1 MQDNTRVAL
10 KCKRFLLSLL
20 IILNFSS
27 VEVWAS
33 VKVFEGQYEVSNIG
47 NIRSID
53 RYVDHYKGGK
63 RLYKGT
69 SKNVRLNRY
78 GYLRCNLKDGGKR
91 YDFSVH
97 RLVALAFIPN
107 PENKE
112 QVNHIN
118 GIKTDNRVEN
128 LEWCTSSENNIHA
141 TKYRLVKTK
150 LSDVQVL
157 EIFNSNLSYR
167 KLAENYGVSNS
178 IIWRIKNK
186 KSYKHLWQQLF
197 S

>member
-1 MQDNTRVAL
+1 M
-10 KCKRFLLSLL
+10 
-20 IILNFSS
+20 
-27 VEVWAS
+27 EVWAS
-33 VKVFEGQYEVSNIG
+33 VKGFEGQYEVSNIG

-78 GYLRCNLKDGGKR
+78 GYLRCNLKDSGKR

-186 KSYKHLWQQLF
+186 KSYKHLWQQLYL
-197 S
+197 